1 MVFQFDLN
9 AAVDVWKEPPATEP
23 RVWIADNEA
32 NPRAMIAVAQERG
45 AKLSLMTTTP
55 PHWTS
60 RLKELYGKPSYD
72 PESADG
78 FDAPL
83 LAKYNE
89 RIRSLA
95 MELGMGLVDVRYAVD
110 VLAPNQA
117 SCSTSYAAE
126 RQGTRQF
133 RRVVAARDS

>member
-1 MVFQFDLN
+1 VVFQFGLN
-9 AAVDVWKEPPATEP
+9 DDDDVDEWKEPPATEP
-23 RVWIADNEA
+23 RVSIAECEA
-32 NPRAMIAVAQERG
+32 NLRAMIAVARER
-45 AKLSLMTTTP
+45 AKLSLMTTNP
-55 PHWTS
+55 PHSTS

-83 LAKYNE
+83 LAKYSE

-110 VLAPNQA
+110 AF
-117 SCSTSYAAE
+117 AAE
-126 RQGTRQF
+126 PSHVFDELCT
-133 RRVVAARDS
+133 

>member
-1 MVFQFDLN
+1 VDFQFGLN

-23 RVWIADNEA
+23 RVSIAECEA
-32 NPRAMIAVAQERG
+32 NLRAMIAVAPERG
-45 AKLSLMTTTP
+45 AKLSLMTTNP

-83 LAKYNE
+83 LAKYSE

-110 VLAPNQA
+110 AF
-117 SCSTSYAAE
+117 AAE
-126 RQGTRQF
+126 PSHVF
-133 RRVVAARDS
+133 DE

>member
-1 MVFQFDLN
+1 MVFQFGLN
-9 AAVDVWKEPPATEP
+9 DDDDVDVWKEPPATEP
-23 RVWIADNEA
+23 RVSIAECEA
-32 NPRAMIAVAQERG
+32 NLRAMIAVAGERG
-45 AKLSLMTTTP
+45 AKLSLMTTNP

-83 LAKYNE
+83 LAKYSE
-89 RIRSLA
+89 RIRGLA

-110 VLAPNQA
+110 AF
-117 SCSTSYAAE
+117 AAE
-126 RQGTRQF
+126 PSHVFDELCT
-133 RRVVAARDS
+133 